1 MVLILVLNLA
11 KKRLVSWSQLSCQFK
26 KKRVLVQFQIIR
38 NLNPIS
44 KLVNWVLS
52 QHLYIPGIK
61 IDIVVV
67 LFEVPTRQELAW
79 GWYITSCPLK
89 RKGIGMRL
97 VLLQVIPIFWVLL
110 IPGPATIECD
120 FFFPSINY
128 GSWHKC
134 EVNLMVSSIQSS
146 IAMQGLL
153 CQMLH

>member
-1 MVLILVLNLA
+1 MSFCMVLILVLNLA

-67 LFEVPTRQELAW
+67 LFEVPTRQELA
-79 GWYITSCPLK
+79 
-89 RKGIGMRL
+89 
-97 VLLQVIPIFWVLL
+97 
-110 IPGPATIECD
+110 
-120 FFFPSINY
+120 
-128 GSWHKC
+128 
-134 EVNLMVSSIQSS
+134 
-146 IAMQGLL
+146 
-153 CQMLH
+153 